1 MTPRNIGFCLAYL
14 SETHQISPADALK
27 MLNKM
32 PQKQKVQTLNSYHQA
47 KNEKKKIA
55 KSEQLAEN
63 PGLHPKNT
71 KPSTK
76 KRLLAP
82 QAQEPFA
89 KPVPRPQKTDD
100 ETVVTGSKLYSLM
113 IPLEDI
119 ERLKRAAKDNGQ
131 SVSTLIR
138 AAIKNHLVH
147 YP

>member
-1 MTPRNIGFCLAYL
+1 MKAKSNAICQAYL
-14 SETHQISPADALK
+14 SEIHQISPAEALK

-32 PQKQKVQTLNSYHQA
+32 THGQKTQILNRYHQA
-47 KNEKKKIA
+47 KNEKQKNA
-55 KSEQLAEN
+55 RGEQLGTN
-63 PGLHPKNT
+63 PNQVPQKKSIIAPK
-71 KPSTK
+71 
-76 KRLLAP
+76 
-82 QAQEPFA
+82 AQEPFA

-119 ERLKRAAKDNGQ
+119 GRLKQAAKDSGQ

-147 YP
+147 Y

>member
-1 MTPRNIGFCLAYL
+1 MTPRNIGFCQTYL
-14 SETHQISPADALK
+14 SEIHQISPADALK

-32 PQKQKVQTLNSYHQA
+32 PHKQKLQTLNSYHQA
-47 KNEKKKIA
+47 KNEKRKIA
-55 KSEQLAEN
+55 KGEQLAAN
-63 PGLHPKNT
+63 PSQP
-71 KPSTK
+71 PSK

-82 QAQEPFA
+82 QEPFS

>member
-63 PGLHPKNT
+63 QSLHPKNT

-76 KRLLAP
+76 KRLLAQ

-89 KPVPRPQKTDD
+89 KPAPRPKKDD
-100 ETVVTGSKLYSLM
+100 ESPVTGSKLYSLM

-119 ERLKRAAKDNGQ
+119 ERLKRAAKDNEQ
-131 SVSTLIR
+131 SVSMLIR
-138 AAIKNHLVH
+138 AAIKNHLIH
-147 YP
+147 YS